1 MGTSRAVTKVM
12 CQTLAAKLKCFL
24 VMTTASKLVALVSN
38 QKSIMKCTVL
48 YAIGA
53 SKVSDTHTDS
63 D

>member
-1 MGTSRAVTKVM
+1 
-12 CQTLAAKLKCFL
+12 
-24 VMTTASKLVALVSN
+24 MTTASKLVALVSN

-63 D
+63 DWNSTLLTFYS